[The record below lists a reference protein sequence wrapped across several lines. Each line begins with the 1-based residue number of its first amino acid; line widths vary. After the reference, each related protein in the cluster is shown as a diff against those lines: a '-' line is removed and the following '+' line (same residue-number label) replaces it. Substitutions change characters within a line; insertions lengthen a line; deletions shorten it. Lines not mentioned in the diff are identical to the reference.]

1 LRQFAEYTKHGVYGK
16 IVTGVWPQNP
26 LLVQRYSDG
35 AATEGIFIAFV
46 VFLYRQVLCL
56 TGMRSMVM
64 CPMPVV
70 LHDLEKKKYKHM
82 TDLEIATAAQNG
94 DSKAAEYLLS
104 KYRNLVRMRVK
115 SYFLL
120 GAERED
126 IVQEGMIG
134 LYKAIRDYRGDK
146 LTSFR
151 SFADLCITR
160 QIITAIKTATRQKN
174 IPLNSAMSLDKPV
187 FDDDSNRTLAD
198 LYLTET
204 VCNPEEKYVND
215 EVMTQVKQ
223 KLKEALSELEWKVL
237 LSYLDGKSYR
247 EMAEELNQGVK
258 SVDNAL
264 FRIKRK
270 VANKLCIKL
279 NTK

>member
-1 LRQFAEYTKHGVYGK
+1 
-16 IVTGVWPQNP
+16 
-26 LLVQRYSDG
+26 
-35 AATEGIFIAFV
+35 
-46 VFLYRQVLCL
+46 
-56 TGMRSMVM
+56 M
-64 CPMPVV
+64 CPVPVI
-70 LHDLEKKKYKHM
+70 LRDLEKKRYKHM
-82 TDLEIATAAQNG
+82 TDMEIATAAQNG
-94 DSKAAEYLLS
+94 DSKAVEYLLS

-160 QIITAIKTATRQKN
+160 QVITAIKTATRQKN

-187 FDDDSNRTLAD
+187 FDDESNRTLAD

-215 EVMTQVKQ
+215 EVMAQVKQ

-237 LSYLDGKSYR
+237 LSYLEGKSYR

-270 VANKLCIKL
+270 VANKLCINL

>member
-1 LRQFAEYTKHGVYGK
+1 
-16 IVTGVWPQNP
+16 
-26 LLVQRYSDG
+26 
-35 AATEGIFIAFV
+35 
-46 VFLYRQVLCL
+46 
-56 TGMRSMVM
+56 M
-64 CPMPVV
+64 CPVQVV
-70 LHDLEKKKYKHM
+70 SRDPEKKKYKHM
-82 TDLEIATAAQNG
+82 TDLEIAIAAQDG
-94 DSKAAEYLLS
+94 DVKAVEFLLN

-134 LYKAIRDYRGDK
+134 LYKAIRDYKGDK

-187 FDDDSNRTLAD
+187 FDDESNRTLAD

-215 EVMTQVKQ
+215 EVMIQVKQ
-223 KLKEALSELEWKVL
+223 KLKEALSDLEWKVL

-270 VANKLCIKL
+270 VANKLCININLK
-279 NTK
+279 

>member
-1 LRQFAEYTKHGVYGK
+1 MQS
-16 IVTGVWPQNP
+16 
-26 LLVQRYSDG
+26 LL
-35 AATEGIFIAFV
+35 
-46 VFLYRQVLCL
+46 
-56 TGMRSMVM
+56 
-64 CPMPVV
+64 
-70 LHDLEKKKYKHM
+70 
-82 TDLEIATAAQNG
+82 
-94 DSKAAEYLLS
+94 
-104 KYRNLVRMRVK
+104 
-115 SYFLL
+115 
-120 GAERED
+120 
-126 IVQEGMIG
+126 
-134 LYKAIRDYRGDK
+134 
-146 LTSFR
+146 
-151 SFADLCITR
+151 
-160 QIITAIKTATRQKN
+160 ATRQKN

>member
-1 LRQFAEYTKHGVYGK
+1 MTLSNV
-16 IVTGVWPQNP
+16 VPQE
-26 LLVQRYSDG
+26 RD
-35 AATEGIFIAFV
+35 
-46 VFLYRQVLCL
+46 R
-56 TGMRSMVM
+56 R
-64 CPMPVV
+64 
-70 LHDLEKKKYKHM
+70 KYKHM
-82 TDLEIATAAQNG
+82 TDLEIASAAQRG
-94 DSKAAEYLLS
+94 ETKAVEFLLN

-126 IVQEGMIG
+126 IIQEGMIG

-174 IPLNSAMSLDKPV
+174 IPLNSAMSLDKPI
-187 FDDDSNRTLAD
+187 FDDESNRTLAD
-198 LYLTET
+198 LYLAEK
-204 VCNPEEKYVND
+204 VCNPEEKFVND
-215 EVMTQVKQ
+215 EVLIQVKQ
-223 KLKEALSELEWKVL
+223 ELKEALSDLEWKVL

-270 VANKLCIKL
+270 VASRLCLNIK
-279 NTK
+279 